1 MHDVE
6 NKINI
11 NIKSYEIHDIKSY
24 EIHDI
29 VHHKLHRL

>member
-1 MHDVE
+1 MHDIE